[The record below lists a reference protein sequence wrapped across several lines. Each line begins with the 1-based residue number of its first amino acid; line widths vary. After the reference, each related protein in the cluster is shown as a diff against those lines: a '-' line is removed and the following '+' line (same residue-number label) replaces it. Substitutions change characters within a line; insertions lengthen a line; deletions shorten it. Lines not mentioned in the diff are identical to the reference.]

1 MFLVLEILLS
11 PSPESG
17 GSGIW
22 AASFPSPPHWAPPL
36 SQLWVTL
43 GPGYWR
49 AGLLHLH
56 REGLSHR
63 PSWSRLTLSYHRVL
77 STRPLSSHFI
87 TKLLFTGIFTLYQ
100 TQAMLIAF
108 KKTFL
113 REYLILQKEFM
124 QHQLKHKKHDTD
136 LRARAPPVPL
146 PLLHAPSWAV
156 CLPAPGGDTVLNCVF
171 CISSFLKQMVLIHM
185 HIYSIL
191 KIVHA
196 ACSLPALFKSLFQHY
211 VSKFYHSVE
220 GTGIFGKDE
229 HSVTL

>member
-1 MFLVLEILLS
+1 
-11 PSPESG
+11 
-17 GSGIW
+17 
-22 AASFPSPPHWAPPL
+22 
-36 SQLWVTL
+36 
-43 GPGYWR
+43 
-49 AGLLHLH
+49 
-56 REGLSHR
+56 
-63 PSWSRLTLSYHRVL
+63 
-77 STRPLSSHFI
+77 
-87 TKLLFTGIFTLYQ
+87 
-100 TQAMLIAF
+100 
-108 KKTFL
+108 
-113 REYLILQKEFM
+113 M